1 MKLDLFYIMGVTRGV
16 GVGVFEI
23 LSSLGNV

>member
-16 GVGVFEI
+16 GAGVFEI